1 MVMHPK
7 RRNKLMLILAL
18 LFGVGVIVGLV
29 LYALSQNINLFFSP
43 TDMAQGKAPVD
54 QRLRAGGMVREG
66 SLRRAS
72 DSLTVRFVITDF
84 AEDVE
89 VEYTGILPDLFREGQ
104 GIVAQGKLND
114 DGVFLADEVLAKHD
128 EKYMPP
134 EVTQALNDA
143 QAASLVASSTIDQA
157 TDTKTPTPTPT
168 PKEASK

>member
-1 MVMHPK
+1 MLIHPK
-7 RRNKLMLILAL
+7 RRKKLILILAL
-18 LFGVGVIVGLV
+18 LAGTGVIVGLV

-43 TDMAQGKAPVD
+43 SDMAQGKAPAH
-54 QRLRAGGMVREG
+54 QRIRAGGMVREG
-66 SLRRAS
+66 SLVRAS

-143 QAASLVASSTIDQA
+143 QAASSGAAQA
-157 TDTKTPTPTPT
+157 NSQTTATQTEQ
-168 PKEASK
+168 EASQ

>member
-1 MVMHPK
+1 MLIHPK
-7 RRNKLMLILAL
+7 RRKKLILILAL
-18 LFGVGVIVGLV
+18 LVGTGVIVGLV

-43 TDMAQGKAPVD
+43 SDMAQGKAPAH
-54 QRLRAGGMVREG
+54 QRIRAGGMVREG
-66 SLRRAS
+66 SLVRAS
-72 DSLTVRFVITDF
+72 DSLTVRFIITDF

-114 DGVFLADEVLAKHD
+114 AGVFLADEVLAKHD

-143 QAASLVASSTIDQA
+143 QAASLTAV
-157 TDTKTPTPTPT
+157 
-168 PKEASK
+168 EASTQAGTQTTEEASQ

>member
-1 MVMHPK
+1 MLIHPK
-7 RRNKLMLILAL
+7 RRKKLILILAL
-18 LFGVGVIVGLV
+18 LAGTGIIVGLV

-43 TDMAQGKAPVD
+43 SDMAQGKAPAH
-54 QRLRAGGMVREG
+54 QRIRAGGMVREG
-66 SLRRAS
+66 SLVRAS

-84 AEDVE
+84 AEDVK

-143 QAASLVASSTIDQA
+143 QAASLTPAEVNTQASTQ
-157 TDTKTPTPTPT
+157 TT
-168 PKEASK
+168 EGASQ

>member
-1 MVMHPK
+1 MLIHPK
-7 RRNKLMLILAL
+7 RRKKLILILAL
-18 LFGVGVIVGLV
+18 LAGTGIIVGLV

-43 TDMAQGKAPVD
+43 SDMAQGKAPAH
-54 QRLRAGGMVREG
+54 QRIRAGGMVREG
-66 SLRRAS
+66 SLVRAS

-143 QAASLVASSTIDQA
+143 QAASLTPAEVNTQASSQT
-157 TDTKTPTPTPT
+157 T
-168 PKEASK
+168 EGASQ

>member
-1 MVMHPK
+1 MMHPK
-7 RRNKLMLILAL
+7 RRNKLILILGL
-18 LFGVGVIVGLV
+18 LLGVGVIVGLV

-43 TDMAQGKAPVD
+43 SDMAQGKAPTY
-54 QRLRAGGMVREG
+54 QRLRAGGMVRDG
-66 SLRRAS
+66 SLVRAS

-104 GIVAQGKLND
+104 GIVAQGELND
-114 DGVFLADEVLAKHD
+114 EGVFLADEVLAKHD

-143 QAASLVASSTIDQA
+143 QAASLVTEAIKTETTGTLMNIDI
-157 TDTKTPTPTPT
+157 
-168 PKEASK
+168 EASK